1 MIPETPCKSKGKALV
16 AVATGAR
23 YREPETPCESSGK
36 ALVAI
41 ATGARNLIPEKPC
54 QRSATDKVRFQGWG
68 SNCSTQR
75 RDDSAR
81 NEIFPQAR
89 LATTAVAHP
98 QEQQQQEPRA
108 KSQAVVAVHARVE
121 DKDPHHPLCCAR
133 RKEKWPKGAVAR
145 QC

>member
-1 MIPETPCKSKGKALV
+1 MDPALKIPQKTRMV
-16 AVATGAR
+16 ANER
-23 YREPETPCESSGK
+23 PCESSGN

-41 ATGARNLIPEKPC
+41 ATGARYLIPEMPC
-54 QRSATDKVRFQGWG
+54 ESRGEALVAIATGAVRFRRMG
-68 SNCSTQR
+68 SSCSTQR

-89 LATTAVAHP
+89 LATTAVARPH
-98 QEQQQQEPRA
+98 EQQQQEPRA

-121 DKDPHHPLCCAR
+121 DEDPHHPLCCAR
-133 RKEKWPKGAVAR
+133 RKEKWPKGAVAW